1 MKHLLT
7 LAMLTSS
14 VGMAQEHKIAKR
26 IWRVSEFVTVGA
38 TSYDAMRSWN
48 GRESNPILAS
58 NGRFGAKGISI
69 KAGLTVMQLFC
80 EHKLQKGDDTLYA
93 PMSFI
98 NFATAG
104 AFVAGGTINR
114 H

>member
-7 LAMLTSS
+7 LALLTATC
-14 VGMAQEHKIAKR
+14 GMAQEHKLAKR

-38 TSYDAMRSWN
+38 SAYDASQSWH

-58 NGRFGAKGISI
+58 NGRFGAKGLSI
-69 KAGLTVMQLFC
+69 KAGLTFVQLIC
-80 EHKLQKGDDTLYA
+80 EHKLQQGDDTLYA
-93 PMSFI
+93 PMSLL

-104 AFVAGGTINR
+104 GFVAAGTIHR